1 MHCFYC
7 ESELK
12 GKKDFLNF
20 EQKMQIFF
28 FAFSVIWGDLFL
40 VGSGVQFSLHPP
52 LLTKCTSQS
61 FSLIFSSQ
69 NHPNQTNP

>member
-28 FAFSVIWGDLFL
+28 LAKKIWGDLFL

-52 LLTKCTSQS
+52 LLTKYSSQL
-61 FSLIFSSQ
+61 FSLIFSS
-69 NHPNQTNP
+69 